1 MDSDKYILSY
11 KKYLYWS
18 NKKSIQPLDFDE
30 YVNTVLI
37 PQEKE
42 LEDEFDD
49 QK

>member
-1 MDSDKYILSY
+1 MVMNNGYILSY

-42 LEDEFDD
+42 LEDVKMF
-49 QK
+49 